1 LGLASIG
8 SIVQARDSIKDIG
21 LSPVQLPRVK
31 IDTGVAEI
39 EIPTQADA
47 QIQTPAPDQIVAQ
60 APDLADIV
68 LLRQDQIIQ
77 QVPRQTPLV
86 APRMRPGR
94 RSRPLRPRPPQV
106 PTWWPEDQRRVS
118 FGDEFYLHA
127 ADLPTPHARLEEAY
141 TDLRDP
147 KIRPAKVIRNLQRIT
162 IGSPPRTPRR
172 PRTVQIATVRKTP
185 HRVPWDIPAVR
196 PLDVVGVPDLVFD
209 QKKKKKSRRRR

>member
-1 LGLASIG
+1 
-8 SIVQARDSIKDIG
+8 VQARDSIKDLG

-47 QIQTPAPDQIVAQ
+47 QIQTPSPDQIVAQ

-86 APRMRPGR
+86 APRVRPGR
-94 RSRPLRPRPPQV
+94 RNRPLRPRPPQV
-106 PTWWPEDQRRVS
+106 PPGWPEDQRRAS

-127 ADLPTPHARLEEAY
+127 ADLPTPHARLEETY
-141 TDLRDP
+141 TNLRDP
-147 KIRPAKVIRNLQRIT
+147 KIRPAKLIRNLQRIA
-162 IGSPPRTPRR
+162 IGSPLQTPRR
-172 PRTVQIATVRKTP
+172 PRTVQTATVRKTQ
-185 HRVPWDIPAVR
+185 HRVPWDISTVR
-196 PLDVVGVPDLVFD
+196 PLDVVGIPDFTFGP
-209 QKKKKKSRRRR
+209 KRKKSRRRR